1 MILAVGG
8 GSVVDESKG
17 IAAGTVM
24 DGDMWD
30 FYLGKA
36 EVKEALPILDV
47 LTIPATGSEMNPTS
61 VITNDETHEKIGRGA
76 DPLFPRVSILDP
88 LVTHTISPDYTAY
101 SVVDAISHLIEG
113 YFTGEDEWTPIQD
126 GYVENLVKTIMV
138 CGERLQKNPKDAQA
152 RATFMWAATLAW
164 NGLGV
169 AGIGA
174 CGVPM
179 HLLEHPLSGIYDVA
193 HGAGLS
199 ITIPAWLSW
208 KAEKDPGKIAQFA
221 RNVMGIDERDEDAA
235 ARRGIQALKAWF
247 EELGSP
253 VNFAQAKIPESDIDS
268 ITDKTLALAEA
279 WGMDAY
285 KNRKLIVDLY
295 KRCA

>member
-1 MILAVGG
+1 MCIRD
-8 GSVVDESKG
+8 S
-17 IAAGTVM
+17 
-24 DGDMWD
+24 
-30 FYLGKA
+30 
-36 EVKEALPILDV
+36 
-47 LTIPATGSEMNPTS
+47 
-61 VITNDETHEKIGRGA
+61 
-76 DPLFPRVSILDP
+76 
-88 LVTHTISPDYTAY
+88 
-101 SVVDAISHLIEG
+101 
-113 YFTGEDEWTPIQD
+113 

-138 CGERLQKNPKDAQA
+138 CGKRLQKDPKDAPA

-208 KAEKDPGKIAQFA
+208 KADKDPGKIAQFT
-221 RNVMGIDERDEDAA
+221 RNVMGIDEKDQDEA

-247 EELGSP
+247 EKLGSP

-295 KRCA
+295 ELCV